1 MFLNDFFQFN
11 PFNFL
16 EKVFMYFIS
25 KRDIKLRFRE
35 NSDKICP
42 PPKKKKTHRDTK
54 KYVS

>member
-42 PPKKKKTHRDTK
+42 PPQKKTHRDTK

>member
-35 NSDKICP
+35 NSDKIMFHELP
-42 PPKKKKTHRDTK
+42 L
-54 KYVS
+54 YIWVLIAN